1 MLGAGRGTN
10 NSTPYKVSCYEFS
23 HKGIC
28 ETAKV
33 VQEMQSH
40 GGGEEEE
47 ERRGGGGEEEKE
59 RRRRRRKNPLIVFR
73 LRRPGSG
80 QKLYYKFGSEAYESK
95 RPVSF

>member
-1 MLGAGRGTN
+1 MVLTTPPRTKFLVTN
-10 NSTPYKVSCYEFS
+10 S
-23 HKGIC
+23 HIKEYVRQPRLFKKC
-28 ETAKV
+28 RATE
-33 VQEMQSH
+33 
-40 GGGEEEE
+40 GERKEE